1 MFINFT
7 ESLTGNNKGS
17 SGALVNYLEK
27 ENQMRDNKG
36 MALDNQYWF
45 NGSDD
50 QIRKQEVRMKIDRN
64 IAYLDRS
71 ESKFFLVNISP
82 SQMELDHLYEKF
94 GAAGAKEKLKEFAI
108 KVMDGY
114 AKNFKRA
121 GIDSNKDL
129 LWFGKAENYR
139 YYKYTDREVR
149 EGTRQTG
156 ECKDG
161 KQMHLH
167 IIVSRKD
174 INNSLKLSPLNNSRG
189 KNIAHSAKF
198 GQFDRKAFIQS
209 GEDLFD
215 RFFHF
220 DRGLKDTFAYAN
232 TLKNGTVEQKLQMK
246 MLTNLS
252 HQAKNSRAIDL
263 GKLIAEGQF
272 ENIGQMISSSVKSG
286 VDLLNTLMDPFYVVA
301 GSYPREEA
309 EKYRGKKKQNL
320 DQSQGL
326 SRQDIYRLDE
336 SQDCHSK
343 GKYTGAELTY

>member
-1 MFINFT
+1 MIINIT

-17 SGALVNYLEK
+17 CGALVNYLEK
-27 ENQMRDNKG
+27 ENQMQDEKG
-36 MALDNQYWF
+36 MSLDRQNWF
-45 NGSDD
+45 NGSDN
-50 QIRKQEVRMKIDRN
+50 QIRRQEVRMKIDRN
-64 IAYLDRS
+64 ISDLRRRH
-71 ESKFFLVNISP
+71 SKFFLVNISP
-82 SQMELDHLYEKF
+82 SQKELSHLYEKF
-94 GAAGAKEKLKEFAI
+94 GEAGTKEKLKEFAV

-121 GIDSNKDL
+121 GVDSNKDL

-149 EGTRQTG
+149 EGTRKRG

-174 INNSLKLSPLNNSRG
+174 ITNSLKLSPMNTSSG

-198 GQFDRKAFIQS
+198 GQFNRKAFKQS
-209 GEDLFD
+209 CEDLFD

-286 VDLLNTLMDPFYVVA
+286 VDLLNTLMDPFYVA
-301 GSYPREEA
+301 AESNPIEEA
-309 EKYRGKKKQNL
+309 EKHRGKKKKNL

-326 SRQDIYRLDE
+326 SR
-336 SQDCHSK
+336 
-343 GKYTGAELTY
+343 